1 MGHTGREKFWWQL
14 CNLLRVELLAFE
26 ILTYG
31 GQHENEAGVEIL
43 CNSRKQAVLL
53 TKFGCNIQLAAL
65 SKFLTYFCSITG
77 HVTF

>member
-1 MGHTGREKFWWQL
+1 MKRFGGNFV
-14 CNLLRVELLAFE
+14 NLLRGELLGFE
-26 ILTYG
+26 IFTHG

-43 CNSRKQAVLL
+43 CNSGKQAVLL

-65 SKFLTYFCSITG
+65 SKFLAYFCSITG